1 MHTDHPHRCSPP
13 FMAAAVAVDHRHG
26 LKPPSRH
33 RRCLLLSFP
42 HLLSFFEPDPPPSAS
57 PAVAP
62 LSARFDVHVKR
73 GGKFTRSV
81 STPCLC
87 SDAASALAAA
97 AADEPRRDRI
107 ARLEIVSGGRCGAV
121 HALVVEAEIAL
132 ASGAT
137 PVPVGNGVS
146 AAHYLFDRFGENFA
160 VVKVMDL
167 DGPPQPQQGRSVLKH
182 LAAQASEMG
191 VREVAAYLLDH
202 DTFADVPPTALIMIS
217 RPVSCEQTA
226 VTKRVASIQRFV
238 PHEYDAGEIGPSRF
252 SVASVHR
259 IGIIDVRILN
269 VDRHAGNI
277 LVKKGN
283 GGCGNEATV
292 ELVPIDHGLCLPEHL
307 EDPYFEWLHWP
318 QAAVP
323 FSEAEEKYVASLEP
337 FRDVELLRAELP
349 SLREASLRVLV
360 VCTVLLKRAVEAG
373 LCLAEIGQMMT
384 RDFSGLGEGPSE
396 LEALCISVEE
406 SMRNSSLSPPDHPL
420 SQSDDEEACGEAA
433 DYLFDMDDDDGIFP
447 ERRTGDDVL
456 GVSLFL
462 RRQVEGP
469 TKAFDEH
476 DSSTGVDV
484 SDGEGS
490 VKEYKAAAAGVI
502 AKSFSFSAADLN
514 HDGIRSVSFEGLS
527 EEEWRLFLE
536 RFEEQLP
543 LALAGRQSMGFK
555 QRLGTSCE
563 F

>member
-1 MHTDHPHRCSPP
+1 MLTDHPRRCSPP

-26 LKPPSRH
+26 LNPPSRH

-42 HLLSFFEPDPPPSAS
+42 HLLSFFEPDPPPSAL
-57 PAVAP
+57 PAVAQLP
-62 LSARFDVHVKR
+62 ARFDVHVKH
-73 GGKFTRSV
+73 GAKFTRSV

-87 SDAASALAAA
+87 SDTASALAAA

-107 ARLEIVSGGRCGAV
+107 ARLEIVSGSRCGPV

-146 AAHYLFDRFGENFA
+146 AAHYLFDRFGESFA

-182 LAAQASEMG
+182 QAAQASEMG

-202 DTFADVPPTALIMIS
+202 GTFADVPPTALIMIS

-259 IGIIDVRILN
+259 IGILDVRILN

-283 GGCGNEATV
+283 GGCGNEETV
-292 ELVPIDHGLCLPEHL
+292 ELVPIDHGLCLPEQL

-337 FRDVELLRAELP
+337 FRDVELLHAELP
-349 SLREASLRVLV
+349 SLREASLRILV

-373 LCLAEIGQMMT
+373 LCLAEIGHMMT
-384 RDFSGLGEGPSE
+384 RDFSGVGEGPSE

-406 SMRNSSLSPPDHPL
+406 SMRNTSLSPPDHPL
-420 SQSDDEEACGEAA
+420 PQSDDEEASGDEDATA
-433 DYLFDMDDDDGIFP
+433 DCLFDMDDDDGIFP
-447 ERRTGDDVL
+447 ERLTEDHVLGHDAAEGVDVRDGDD
-456 GVSLFL
+456 
-462 RRQVEGP
+462 
-469 TKAFDEH
+469 
-476 DSSTGVDV
+476 GVDV

-502 AKSFSFSAADLN
+502 AKSFSFSAANLN
-514 HDGIRSVSFEGLS
+514 HDGVRSVSLEGLS

-536 RFEEQLP
+536 RFEQLLP
-543 LALAGRQSMGFK
+543 EALATRQSMGLK